1 MDIELK
7 TAEDL
12 YEHYKN
18 VRKRIEEA
26 SRAAAI
32 KNGVIALPIKK
43 LPPVEQHA
51 VSEEASSEEAPVI
64 PLEPP
69 KHLSEA
75 QKIMYE
81 VAVKHGIRL
90 EDLRSPIRIKR
101 FVLARH
107 EAMWEIRRQRPG
119 LSLPQIGRL
128 FGGRDHTTI
137 LHGIRAH
144 QERLN
149 ARTALCD

>member
-1 MDIELK
+1 MDIEFK

-12 YEHYKN
+12 YTHYKN
-18 VRKRIEEA
+18 VRKRLEEA
-26 SRAAAI
+26 RRAAAI
-32 KNGVIALPIKK
+32 KNGLIVLPIKK
-43 LPPVEQHA
+43 LPPVEQQA

-75 QKIMYE
+75 QKIMYV
-81 VAVKHGIRL
+81 VAVKHGVRL
-90 EDLRSPIRIKR
+90 EDLRSPARIKR

-107 EAMWEIRRQRPG
+107 EAMWEIRRQRPA
-119 LSLPQIGRL
+119 LSLPHIGRL

-144 QERLN
+144 QNRL
-149 ARTALCD
+149 ATRTELCD

>member
-26 SRAAAI
+26 SRAAVI

-51 VSEEASSEEAPVI
+51 VSEEAPVI
-64 PLEPP
+64 SLEPP

-107 EAMWEIRRQRPG
+107 EAMWEIKRQRPG

-128 FGGRDHTTI
+128 FGNRDHTTV
-137 LHGIRAH
+137 LHAIRKH
-144 QERLN
+144 QERLD
-149 ARTALCD
+149 AQKELCA